1 MGMRGKREAGGR
13 EEAGLPQG
21 TEKEELRVTG
31 FPCRSMG
38 MTREDESGR
47 SMVETLGVLA
57 IMGVLAIGGIVGY
70 QYAMDKYNA
79 NEILNEVRKRA
90 VVVSSQMTADQAVR
104 LDEFPDRIQE
114 HYPVLLKTN
123 YQNNPDFF
131 TIAVQE
137 IPAGVCRHLL
147 SEEPQMSVRLLLN
160 SAVVTADTNCP
171 TGTSEVGFV
180 FERTLRQGE
189 PTKGCAPA
197 CGDGQVCNDGR
208 CVCGTGNQYCGGR
221 FCCRPGYKCAGY
233 GDWRCLPK
241 CTSDTECAIGERCS
255 IGGTCGDD
263 TIHLKTGTKGHAYGE
278 YRNYAVCKG

>member
-1 MGMRGKREAGGR
+1 
-13 EEAGLPQG
+13 
-21 TEKEELRVTG
+21 
-31 FPCRSMG
+31 
-38 MTREDESGR
+38 
-47 SMVETLGVLA
+47 
-57 IMGVLAIGGIVGY
+57 
-70 QYAMDKYNA
+70 MDKYNA

-160 SAVVTADTNCP
+160 STVVTADTNCP

-189 PTKGCAPA
+189 STKGCGPA
-197 CGDGQVCNDGR
+197 CGDGQVCNMTAGVPVAREINIAVVVFVVGR
-208 CVCGTGNQYCGGR
+208 
-221 FCCRPGYKCAGY
+221 
-233 GDWRCLPK
+233 D
-241 CTSDTECAIGERCS
+241 TSAPDTEIGDVCPNALRTRNASLGNDVRLAE
-255 IGGTCGDD
+255 
-263 TIHLKTGTKGHAYGE
+263 HA
-278 YRNYAVCKG
+278 VMTPFI